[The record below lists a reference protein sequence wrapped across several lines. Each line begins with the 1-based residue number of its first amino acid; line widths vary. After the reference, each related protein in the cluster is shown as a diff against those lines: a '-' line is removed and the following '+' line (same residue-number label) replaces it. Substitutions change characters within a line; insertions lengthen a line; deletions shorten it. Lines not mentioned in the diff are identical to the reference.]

1 VKIVSLDFKSWGGTA
16 MNAVIGIKG
25 HCAHCDIT
33 FNLKP
38 WQLNA
43 IAIEE
48 PFDCPYCQWIL
59 QLNCPRQLRQFRSL
73 DQWALVRPSM
83 VVLTCTALI
92 VALVTEWV
100 GLISVIGQ
108 FNISLIV
115 LLVHFLVL
123 RYARYRQRITL
134 ELQVVSPSLPIE
146 QLARIACARLGQQ

>member
-1 VKIVSLDFKSWGGTA
+1 MTTA
-16 MNAVIGIKG
+16 IGIKG

-33 FNLKP
+33 FELKP

-48 PFDCPYCQWIL
+48 PFDCPYCQRVL
-59 QLNCPRQLRQFRSL
+59 QLNCPRQLREFKAL
-73 DQWALVRPSM
+73 DHWAMVRPSM
-83 VVLTCTALI
+83 LVLTCVVLL
-92 VALVTEWV
+92 VALVAEWV

-108 FNISLIV
+108 FNVSLVV

-123 RYARYRQRITL
+123 RYVRYRQRITL
-134 ELQVVSPSLPIE
+134 DLQVATPTLPIE

>member
-1 VKIVSLDFKSWGGTA
+1 

-38 WQLNA
+38 WQVNA

-73 DQWALVRPSM
+73 DHWALVQPSM
-83 VVLTCTALI
+83 VVLTCMVLI

-108 FNISLIV
+108 FNISLV
-115 LLVHFLVL
+115 VVLVHFLVL

-134 ELQVVSPSLPIE
+134 DLQLATPSLPIE
-146 QLARIACARLGQQ
+146 QLARIACARLSQQ

>member
-1 VKIVSLDFKSWGGTA
+1 

-73 DQWALVRPSM
+73 DHWALVRPSM
-83 VVLTCTALI
+83 

-146 QLARIACARLGQQ
+146 QLAPIACARLGQQ